1 MLYMLLRADDIF
13 SLTFVIVLILF
24 EDLFLLR
31 ESGGTFRLIFES
43 LTLVVSAAGA
53 VTRVRHTFG
62 LIFAI

>member
-1 MLYMLLRADDIF
+1 MWYMLLRADDIF

-31 ESGGTFRLIFES
+31 ESGGTCRLIFES

>member
-1 MLYMLLRADDIF
+1 MLLRADDIF